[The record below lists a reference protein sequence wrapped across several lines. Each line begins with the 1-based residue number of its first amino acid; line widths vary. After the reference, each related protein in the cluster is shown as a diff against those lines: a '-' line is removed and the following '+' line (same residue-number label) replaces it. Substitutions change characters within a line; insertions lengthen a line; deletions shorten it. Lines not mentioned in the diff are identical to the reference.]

1 MIGLEQARA
10 ITDRLL
16 AGARGRGLDL
26 QVTVLA
32 EDGNL
37 TRFAGSEIHQ
47 NISQRDVLVILRA
60 HRGGALAET
69 SVHGTD
75 PDAHDRALDR
85 VVALVAHARPVARLS
100 EGLPEGGPALE
111 HSFIAPGAQ
120 RLTLAHKARAVA
132 SLHRIAGEA
141 GALAYGA
148 FVTGRTTLWIAST
161 RGVRAAL
168 ESSDA
173 TLETLCAAGERSGYA
188 SVSGLD
194 PLALDVE
201 AAAHEAASMAARR
214 GDAQALPPGEYD
226 VILGPHAVVELL
238 TLLSYYGANG
248 HVHNDN
254 LSFLQG
260 QEGRQVFAK
269 LVTIR
274 DDGTDPTRGLPMPF
288 DLEGLPRAP
297 ATVVDHGVFGGAMHD
312 RVSVLRAT
320 APPCATGR
328 STAGTLSFLGSPP
341 LAQHL
346 QLEPG
351 AAPTVDLVRGVRRGV
366 WVTRLWYVRM
376 QDRMRG
382 VATGLT
388 RDGTAWIEGG
398 EITRPLRGARF
409 TQAVT
414 EILSRVVAVGR
425 EGLLHAPTAW
435 LEPRLRTASWVP
447 ALRIEGMRF
456 TS

>member
-1 MIGLEQARA
+1 MISLEQARA
-10 ITDRLL
+10 ISDRLL
-16 AGARGRGLDL
+16 ASASPRGVDL

-47 NISQRDVLVILRA
+47 NVSQRDVLVILRA
-60 HRGGALAET
+60 HRGGALAE
-69 SVHGTD
+69 SSAHGID
-75 PDAHDRALDR
+75 PAAHDRALDR
-85 VVALVAHARPVARLS
+85 VLGLLAHARPVPGLV
-100 EGLPEGGPALE
+100 EGLPEGGPPIE
-111 HSFIAPGAQ
+111 HSFVAPGAT
-120 RLTLAHKARAVA
+120 RTTLAHKAEAVA
-132 SLHRIAGEA
+132 GLHRIAEEA

-173 TLETLCAAGERSGYA
+173 TLETLCAAGEHSGYA

-201 AAAHEAASMAARR
+201 ATAHEAASIAARR
-214 GDAQALPPGEYD
+214 GEPTALAPGEYD

-238 TLLSYYGANG
+238 GLLSYYGANG
-248 HVHNDN
+248 QVHNDR

-260 QEGRQVFAK
+260 QEGRRVFSD
-269 LVTIR
+269 LVTVR
-274 DDGTDPTRGLPMPF
+274 DDGTDSKRALPMPF

-297 ATVVDHGVFGGAMHD
+297 ATVVDRGVFGGAMHD
-312 RVSVLRAT
+312 RVSVLRAA

-341 LAQHL
+341 LPQHL

-351 AAPTVDLVRGVRRGV
+351 VTPTPDLVRGVKRGV

-376 QDRMRG
+376 QDRLRG

-388 RDGTAWIEGG
+388 RDGTLSIENG
-398 EITRPLRGARF
+398 EIARPLKGARF
-409 TQAVT
+409 TQAVS
-414 EILSRVVAVGR
+414 EMLSRVVAVGR
-425 EGLLHAPTAW
+425 EGLLHSPTTW
-435 LEPRLRTASWVP
+435 FEPRLRTGAWAP
-447 ALRIEGMRF
+447 PLRIEGMRF

>member
-1 MIGLEQARA
+1 MIGLAQARVIA
-10 ITDRLL
+10 DRLL
-16 AGARGRGLDL
+16 SAASARALDL

-47 NISQRDVLVILRA
+47 NISQKDVLVILRA
-60 HRGGALAET
+60 HRAGALAET

-75 PDAHDRALDR
+75 TAAHDRALER
-85 VVALVAHARPVARLS
+85 AAMLVAHARPIPGLS
-100 EGLPEGGPALE
+100 EGLPEAGPPLE
-111 HSFIAPGAQ
+111 HSFVAPGAT
-120 RLTLAHKARAVA
+120 RVTLAHKARAVA

-173 TLETLCAAGERSGYA
+173 TLEALCAAGEHSGYA

-201 AAAHEAASMAARR
+201 AAAHEAAATAARR
-214 GDAQALPPGEYD
+214 GAPQALAPGEYD
-226 VILGPHAVVELL
+226 VVLGPHAVVELL
-238 TLLSYYGANG
+238 GLLSHYGANG
-248 HVHNDN
+248 QMHNDG

-260 QEGRQVFAK
+260 QEGRRVFSD

-274 DDGTDPTRGLPMPF
+274 DDGTDASRALPLPF
-288 DLEGLPRAP
+288 DLEGVPRSP
-297 ATVVDHGVFGGAMHD
+297 ATVIDHGVFGGATHD
-312 RVSVLRAT
+312 RMSLLRAP

-341 LAQHL
+341 VPLHMQL
-346 QLEPG
+346 QPG
-351 AAPTVDLVRGVRRGV
+351 TTPTPELVRGVKRGV
-366 WVTRLWYVRM
+366 LVTRLWYVRM

-388 RDGTAWIEGG
+388 RDGTLSIENG
-398 EITRPLRGARF
+398 EVTRPLRGLRF
-409 TQAVT
+409 TQAIG
-414 EILSRVVAVGR
+414 ELLSRVVAVGR
-425 EGLLHAPTAW
+425 DGLLHAPTAW
-435 LEPRLRTASWVP
+435 FEPRLRTGTWAP
-447 ALRIEGMRF
+447 GLRIEGMRF

>member
-1 MIGLEQARA
+1 MIPLSEARA
-10 ITDRLL
+10 LADRLL
-16 AGARGRGLDL
+16 AGASSRGLDL

-69 SVHGTD
+69 SAHGLD

-85 VVALVAHARPVARLS
+85 VATLVSHARPIPGLQD
-100 EGLPEGGPALE
+100 GLPEGGPSVE
-111 HSFIAPGAQ
+111 HSFVAPGAS
-120 RLTLAHKARAVA
+120 RTTLAHKARAVA
-132 SLHRIAGEA
+132 TLHRIAGEA

-148 FVTGRTTLWIAST
+148 FVTGRTLLWIAST

-168 ESSDA
+168 ETSDA
-173 TLETLCAAGERSGYA
+173 TLETLCAAGEHSGYA

-201 AAAHEAASMAARR
+201 ATAHEAASLAARR
-214 GDAQALPPGEYD
+214 GDPQSVTPGEYD
-226 VILGPHAVVELL
+226 VVLGPHAVVELL

-248 HVHNDN
+248 QAHNDR

-260 QEGRQVFAK
+260 KEGQRVFSD

-274 DDGTDPTRGLPMPF
+274 DDGSDALRGLPLPF
-288 DLEGLPRAP
+288 DLEGIPRAP
-297 ATVVDHGVFGGAMHD
+297 ATVVERGVFAGALHD
-312 RVSVLRAT
+312 RLSALRAS
-320 APPCATGR
+320 APPCAMGR

-341 LAQHL
+341 LPLHL

-351 AAPTVDLVRGVRRGV
+351 NAPTSKLVRDVKRGI

-376 QDRMRG
+376 QDRTRG

-388 RDGTAWIEGG
+388 RDGTFLIEGG
-398 EITRPLRGARF
+398 EIARPLRGARF
-409 TQAVT
+409 TQAVP
-414 EILSRVVAVGR
+414 EILSRVVDVAR

-435 LEPRLRTASWVP
+435 FEPRLRTGTWAP
-447 ALRIEGMRF
+447 ALRIAGMRF

>member
-1 MIGLEQARA
+1 MISLEQARA
-10 ITDRLL
+10 LSDRLL
-16 AGARGRGLDL
+16 AGATGRSLDL

-69 SVHGTD
+69 SVHGAD
-75 PDAHDRALDR
+75 PAAHDRALDR
-85 VVALVAHARPVARLS
+85 VAALVAHARPIPGLT

-111 HSFIAPGAQ
+111 HSFVAPGAA
-120 RLTLAHKARAVA
+120 RTTLAHKARAVA
-132 SLHRIAGEA
+132 SLHRVAGEA

-173 TLETLCAAGERSGYA
+173 TLETLCAAGEHSGYA

-201 AAAHEAASMAARR
+201 AVAHEAASIAARR
-214 GDAQALPPGEYD
+214 GDPGVLVPGEYE

-248 HVHNDN
+248 QVHNDR

-260 QEGRQVFAK
+260 QEGRRVFSD
-269 LVTIR
+269 LVTVR
-274 DDGTDPTRGLPMPF
+274 DDGTDPTRALPMPF

-297 ATVVDHGVFGGAMHD
+297 ATVVDRGVFAGAVHD
-312 RVSVLRAT
+312 RVSALRAV

-341 LAQHL
+341 LPQHL

-351 AAPTVDLVRGVRRGV
+351 TTPTSELVRATQRGV
-366 WVTRLWYVRM
+366 LVTRLWYVRM

-388 RDGTAWIEGG
+388 RDGTLWIEGG
-398 EITRPLRGARF
+398 EIARPLRGARF
-409 TQAVT
+409 TQSVS
-414 EILSRVVAVGR
+414 ELMSRVIAVGR
-425 EGLLHAPTAW
+425 DGLLHSPTTW
-435 LEPRLRTASWVP
+435 FEPRLRTATWAP